1 MITPKI
7 FTHLLKSF
15 YRIFYPHKRKNIY
28 PCSRDQRR
36 GERPRDERTIFTK
49 RKEERVRAAEM
60 MTDDDNSEVEID
72 SDYEALC
79 AVLDQQKKKKMTKTE
94 KNS

>member
-1 MITPKI
+1 
-7 FTHLLKSF
+7 
-15 YRIFYPHKRKNIY
+15 
-28 PCSRDQRR
+28 
-36 GERPRDERTIFTK
+36 
-49 RKEERVRAAEM
+49 M

-79 AVLDQQKKKKMTKTE
+79 AVLDQQKKKMTKTE